1 MVLGTC
7 VRSDQVGLGSG
18 NAVYHR
24 KLDSILVKTSR
35 VLGALG
41 ALALGASAVAF
52 LPTAAMADDTATTF
66 SLTGGGLTLAVQPT
80 ATLTDAASGATAI
93 TGNLG
98 AVSVTDARG
107 GTANWNASGA
117 STAFTGATVGGSS
130 STAVSYTGGVVT
142 ESGTITVADGAATTL
157 TGTATSVVAPTS
169 LSGNNSA
176 SWAPVLNV
184 TMPAGALADS
194 YSGTVTTSVL

>member
-1 MVLGTC
+1 

-41 ALALGASAVAF
+41 ALVIGASAVAF
-52 LPTAAMADDTATTF
+52 LPTAANADNTATTF
-66 SLTGGGLTLAVQPT
+66 SLTGGSLTLSVPAT
-80 ATLTDAASGATAI
+80 ATLTNGASGATTI

-98 AVSVTDARG
+98 TTSVTDERG
-107 GTANWNASGA
+107 GTTNWTASGA
-117 STAFTGATVGGSS
+117 STAFTGALTGGSS
-130 STAVSYTGGVVT
+130 STAVSYTGGVVSET
-142 ESGTITVADGAATTL
+142 GTITVADGTAKTL
-157 TGTATSVVAPTS
+157 TGVATSVVAPTS
-169 LSGNNSA
+169 LSGNNTA